1 MRGGKLTG
9 KTKHVYLEIEIDTL
23 KKLEKI
29 KNKLN
34 FDYGVFVSRSF
45 IVNTILKRCEDT
57 EKIVKQ
63 DLGLNKK

>member
-9 KTKHVYLEIEIDTL
+9 KTRYVSLNIEIDTL

-45 IVNTILKRCEDT
+45 IVNTILKRCEDG

-63 DLGLNKK
+63 ALELNKK

>member
-9 KTKHVYLEIEIDTL
+9 KTRYVSLNIEIDTL